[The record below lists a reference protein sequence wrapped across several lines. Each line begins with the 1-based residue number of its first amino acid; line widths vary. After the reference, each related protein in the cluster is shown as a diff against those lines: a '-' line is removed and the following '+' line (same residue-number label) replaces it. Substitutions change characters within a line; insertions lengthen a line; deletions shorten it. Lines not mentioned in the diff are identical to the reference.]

1 METAFTD
8 RADFKGLREED
19 DLKIDDVLHKT
30 YLKVNENGT
39 EAAAITAVIFNFT
52 SFEPESE
59 IVYQMK
65 VNRPFL
71 FFLRS
76 KKLPVDNDLLF
87 ISKIEIIE

>member
-39 EAAAITAVIFNFT
+39 EAAAITAVIFNYT

-76 KKLPVDNDLLF
+76 TKLPVDNDLLF
-87 ISKIEIIE
+87 MSKIEIIE